1 LVRCHPHEAFVLSSE
16 SKPSNWRKSEEAGK
30 VVEGSVKHIVVIGG
44 GFAGLWA
51 AMGAAKRLE
60 ESSDNADIAI
70 TLVNRDEWHAI
81 RVRNY
86 ETNIS
91 DARLPLRPLL
101 EQAGVEL
108 VIGEVTDINTD
119 QRVVTVSGAGDAGEK
134 SRTLGWDRLVLA
146 AGSALVRPDIPGLA
160 VFGFSIDTWDDAN
173 QLNTH
178 LQELE
183 DKVAGSSVLIV
194 GAGMTG
200 VELACEMP
208 ARLRGLGIEQP
219 RVILADS
226 ANEIGLSLGDE
237 ARPVITDAFIKLGV
251 EALPLVSIAE
261 IDREGAT
268 LVDGSRINAATIVW
282 TAGVRPSGLAAMV
295 PGGHAPD
302 GRLRVDSCMRVAALD
317 YVFAAGDIAT
327 APTEDGNETVMSC
340 QHGRPMGRTAGYN
353 AACDLIG
360 SDMISLRFNPYVTCI
375 DLGPFGA
382 LLTAGYDRR
391 LVETGEAIKK
401 RKTTTNRINI
411 YPPKPA
417 NRRSLMAAAA
427 P

>member
-1 LVRCHPHEAFVLSSE
+1 
-16 SKPSNWRKSEEAGK
+16 
-30 VVEGSVKHIVVIGG
+30 VVEESVKHIVVIGG

-51 AMGAAKRLE
+51 AMGAVKRLE
-60 ESSDNADIAI
+60 EASDNAEIAV

-86 ETNIS
+86 ETDIS
-91 DARLPLRPLL
+91 DARLPLGPLL
-101 EQAGVEL
+101 EEAGVEL
-108 VIGEVTDINTD
+108 VVGEVTDIDTD
-119 QRVVTVSGAGDAGEK
+119 QRVVTVSGTEGASEK

-160 VFGFSIDTWDDAN
+160 EFGFSIDTWDDADR
-173 QLNTH
+173 LNTH
-178 LQELE
+178 LQELV
-183 DKVAGSSVLIV
+183 DTVAGSSVLIV

-208 ARLRGLGIEQP
+208 ARLRGLGIKQP
-219 RVILADS
+219 RVVLADS
-226 ANEIGLSLGDE
+226 SDEIGSSFGNE
-237 ARPVITDAFIKLGV
+237 ARPVITDALITLGV
-251 EALPLVSIAE
+251 EALPSVNVTE
-261 IDREGAT
+261 IDGKGAT
-268 LVDGSRINAATIVW
+268 LGDGSRIDAATIVW

-295 PGGHAPD
+295 TGEHAPD

-317 YVFAAGDIAT
+317 GVFAAGDIAA
-327 APTEDGNETVMSC
+327 APTEGGNETVMSC

-353 AACDLIG
+353 AACDLIE
-360 SDMISLRFNPYVTCI
+360 SDMISLRFNPYVTCL
-375 DLGPFGA
+375 DLGSFGA

-391 LVETGEAIKK
+391 LVETGEAVKE

-417 NRRSLMAAAA
+417 NRTSLMAAAA
-427 P
+427 PVVEPKRSMP

>member
-1 LVRCHPHEAFVLSSE
+1 MA
-16 SKPSNWRKSEEAGK
+16 
-30 VVEGSVKHIVVIGG
+30 EGSVKHIVVIGG

-51 AMGAAKRLE
+51 AMGAAKRLDE
-60 ESSDNADIAI
+60 ASDNADIAI

-91 DARLPLRPLL
+91 DARLPLGPLL

-108 VIGEVTDINTD
+108 VIGEVTDIDTD

-160 VFGFSIDTWDDAN
+160 EFGFSIDTWDDADR
-173 QLNTH
+173 LNTH
-178 LQELE
+178 LQELA
-183 DKVAGSSVLIV
+183 DTVAGSSVLIV

-226 ANEIGLSLGDE
+226 SNEIGSSFGNE
-237 ARPVITDAFIKLGV
+237 ARPVITDALITLGV
-251 EALPLVSIAE
+251 EALPSVNVTE
-261 IDREGAT
+261 IDRKGAT
-268 LVDGSRINAATIVW
+268 LGDGSRIDAATIVW

-295 PGGHAPD
+295 PGEHAPD

-317 YVFAAGDIAT
+317 GVFAAGDIAA
-327 APTEDGNETVMSC
+327 APTEGGNETVMSC

-360 SDMISLRFNPYVTCI
+360 SDMISFRFNPYVTCL
-375 DLGPFGA
+375 DLGSFGA

-391 LVETGEAIKK
+391 LVETGEAAKE

-417 NRRSLMAAAA
+417 NRTSLMAAAA
-427 P
+427 PVVEPKRSMP

>member
-1 LVRCHPHEAFVLSSE
+1 VA
-16 SKPSNWRKSEEAGK
+16 
-30 VVEGSVKHIVVIGG
+30 EGSVKHIVVIGG

-51 AMGAAKRLE
+51 AMGAAKRLDE
-60 ESSDNADIAI
+60 ASDNADIAI

-91 DARLPLRPLL
+91 DARLPLGPLL

-108 VIGEVTDINTD
+108 VIGEVTDIDTD

-160 VFGFSIDTWDDAN
+160 EFGFSIDTWDDADR
-173 QLNTH
+173 LNTH
-178 LQELE
+178 LQELA
-183 DKVAGSSVLIV
+183 DTVAGSSVLIV

-226 ANEIGLSLGDE
+226 SDQIGSSFGNE
-237 ARPVITDAFIKLGV
+237 ARPVITDALITLGV
-251 EALPLVSIAE
+251 EALPSVNVTE
-261 IDREGAT
+261 IDRKGAT
-268 LVDGSRINAATIVW
+268 LGDGSRIDAATIVW

-295 PGGHAPD
+295 PGEHAPD

-317 YVFAAGDIAT
+317 GVFAAGDIAA
-327 APTEDGNETVMSC
+327 APTEGGNETVMSC

-360 SDMISLRFNPYVTCI
+360 SDMISFRFNPYVTCL
-375 DLGPFGA
+375 DLGSFGA

-391 LVETGEAIKK
+391 LVETGEAAKE

-417 NRRSLMAAAA
+417 NRTSLMAAAA
-427 P
+427 PVVEPKRSMP

>member
-1 LVRCHPHEAFVLSSE
+1 MV
-16 SKPSNWRKSEEAGK
+16 K
-30 VVEGSVKHIVVIGG
+30 GSVKQIVVIGG

-51 AMGAAKRLE
+51 AMGAAKRLDE
-60 ESSDNADIAI
+60 ASDNADIAI

-91 DARLPLRPLL
+91 DARLPLGPLL

-108 VIGEVTDINTD
+108 VIGEVTDIDTD

-160 VFGFSIDTWDDAN
+160 EFGFSIDTWDDADR
-173 QLNTH
+173 LNTH
-178 LQELE
+178 LQELA
-183 DKVAGSSVLIV
+183 DTVAGSSVLIV

-226 ANEIGLSLGDE
+226 SNEIGSSFGNE
-237 ARPVITDAFIKLGV
+237 ARPVITDALITLGV
-251 EALPLVSIAE
+251 EALPSVNVTE
-261 IDREGAT
+261 IDRKGAT
-268 LVDGSRINAATIVW
+268 LGDGSRIDAATIVW

-295 PGGHAPD
+295 PGEHAPD

-317 YVFAAGDIAT
+317 GVFAAGDIAA
-327 APTEDGNETVMSC
+327 APTEGGNETVMSC

-360 SDMISLRFNPYVTCI
+360 SDMISLRFNPYVTCL
-375 DLGPFGA
+375 DLGSFGA

-391 LVETGEAIKK
+391 LVETGEAVKE

-417 NRRSLMAAAA
+417 NRTSLMAAAA
-427 P
+427 PVVEPKRSMP

>member
-1 LVRCHPHEAFVLSSE
+1 M
-16 SKPSNWRKSEEAGK
+16 
-30 VVEGSVKHIVVIGG
+30 VEGSVKHIVVIGG

-51 AMGAAKRLE
+51 AMGAAKRLDE
-60 ESSDNADIAI
+60 ASDNADIAI

-91 DARLPLRPLL
+91 DARLPLGPLL

-108 VIGEVTDINTD
+108 VIGEVTDIDTD

-160 VFGFSIDTWDDAN
+160 EFGFSIHTWDDADR
-173 QLNTH
+173 LNTH
-178 LQELE
+178 LQELA
-183 DKVAGSSVLIV
+183 DTVAGSSVLIV

-226 ANEIGLSLGDE
+226 SNEIGSSFGNE
-237 ARPVITDAFIKLGV
+237 ARPVITDALITLGV
-251 EALPLVSIAE
+251 EALPSVNVTE
-261 IDREGAT
+261 IDRKGAT
-268 LVDGSRINAATIVW
+268 LGEGSRIDAATIVW

-295 PGGHAPD
+295 AGERAPD

-317 YVFAAGDIAT
+317 GVFAAGDIAA

-360 SDMISLRFNPYVTCI
+360 NNMISLRFNPYVTCI
-375 DLGPFGA
+375 DLGSFGA

-391 LVETGEAIKK
+391 LVETGEAAKE

-427 P
+427 PVVEPKRSMP

>member
-1 LVRCHPHEAFVLSSE
+1 M
-16 SKPSNWRKSEEAGK
+16 
-30 VVEGSVKHIVVIGG
+30 VEGSVKHIVVIGG

-51 AMGAAKRLE
+51 AMGAAKRLDE
-60 ESSDNADIAI
+60 ASDNADIAI

-91 DARLPLRPLL
+91 DARLPLGPLL

-108 VIGEVTDINTD
+108 VIGEVTDIDTD

-160 VFGFSIDTWDDAN
+160 EFGFSIDTWDDADR
-173 QLNTH
+173 LNTH
-178 LQELE
+178 LQELV
-183 DKVAGSSVLIV
+183 DTVAGSSVLIV

-226 ANEIGLSLGDE
+226 SNEIGSSFGNE
-237 ARPVITDAFIKLGV
+237 ARPVITDALITLGV
-251 EALPLVSIAE
+251 EALPSVNVTE
-261 IDREGAT
+261 IDRKGAT
-268 LVDGSRINAATIVW
+268 LGDGSRIDAATIVW

-295 PGGHAPD
+295 PGEHAPD

-317 YVFAAGDIAT
+317 GVFAAGDIAA
-327 APTEDGNETVMSC
+327 APTEGGNETVMSC

-360 SDMISLRFNPYVTCI
+360 SDMISFRFNPYVTCL
-375 DLGPFGA
+375 DLGSFGA

-391 LVETGEAIKK
+391 LVETGEAAKE

-417 NRRSLMAAAA
+417 NRTSLMAAAA
-427 P
+427 PVVEPKRSMP

>member
-1 LVRCHPHEAFVLSSE
+1 VA
-16 SKPSNWRKSEEAGK
+16 
-30 VVEGSVKHIVVIGG
+30 EGSVKHIVVIGG

-51 AMGAAKRLE
+51 AMGAAKRLDE
-60 ESSDNADIAI
+60 ASDNADIAI

-91 DARLPLRPLL
+91 DARLPLGPLL

-108 VIGEVTDINTD
+108 VIGEVTDIDTD

-160 VFGFSIDTWDDAN
+160 EFGFSIDTWDDADR
-173 QLNTH
+173 LNTH
-178 LQELE
+178 LQELA
-183 DKVAGSSVLIV
+183 DTVAGSSVLIV

-226 ANEIGLSLGDE
+226 SNEIGSSFGNE
-237 ARPVITDAFIKLGV
+237 ARPVITDALITLGV
-251 EALPLVSIAE
+251 EALPSVNVTE
-261 IDREGAT
+261 IDRKGAT
-268 LVDGSRINAATIVW
+268 LGDGSRIDAATIVW

-295 PGGHAPD
+295 PGEHAPD

-317 YVFAAGDIAT
+317 GVFAAGDIAA
-327 APTEDGNETVMSC
+327 APTEGGNETVMSC

-360 SDMISLRFNPYVTCI
+360 SDMISFRFNPYVTCL
-375 DLGPFGA
+375 DLGSFGA

-391 LVETGEAIKK
+391 LVETGEAAKE

-417 NRRSLMAAAA
+417 NRTSLMAAAA
-427 P
+427 PVVEPKRSMP

>member
-1 LVRCHPHEAFVLSSE
+1 VA
-16 SKPSNWRKSEEAGK
+16 
-30 VVEGSVKHIVVIGG
+30 EGSVKHIVVIGG

-51 AMGAAKRLE
+51 AMGAAKRLDE
-60 ESSDNADIAI
+60 ASDNADIAI

-91 DARLPLRPLL
+91 DARLPLGPLL

-108 VIGEVTDINTD
+108 VIGEVTDIDTD

-160 VFGFSIDTWDDAN
+160 EFGFSIDTWDDADR
-173 QLNTH
+173 LNTH
-178 LQELE
+178 LQELA
-183 DKVAGSSVLIV
+183 DTVAGSSVLIV

-226 ANEIGLSLGDE
+226 SDQIGSSFGNE
-237 ARPVITDAFIKLGV
+237 ARPVITDALITLGV
-251 EALPLVSIAE
+251 EALPSVNVTE
-261 IDREGAT
+261 IDRKGAT
-268 LVDGSRINAATIVW
+268 LGEGSRIDAATIVW

-295 PGGHAPD
+295 LGERAPD

-317 YVFAAGDIAT
+317 GVFAAGDIAA
-327 APTEDGNETVMSC
+327 APTEGGNETVMSC

-360 SDMISLRFNPYVTCI
+360 SDMISFRFNPYVTCL
-375 DLGPFGA
+375 DLGSFGA

-391 LVETGEAIKK
+391 LVETGEAVKE

-427 P
+427 PVVEPKRSMP

>member
-1 LVRCHPHEAFVLSSE
+1 VA
-16 SKPSNWRKSEEAGK
+16 
-30 VVEGSVKHIVVIGG
+30 EGSVKHIVVIGG

-51 AMGAAKRLE
+51 AMGAAKRLDE
-60 ESSDNADIAI
+60 ASDNADIAI

-91 DARLPLRPLL
+91 DARLPLGPLL

-108 VIGEVTDINTD
+108 VIGEVTDIDTD

-160 VFGFSIDTWDDAN
+160 EFGFSIDTWDDADR
-173 QLNTH
+173 LNTH
-178 LQELE
+178 LQELA
-183 DKVAGSSVLIV
+183 DTVAGSSVLIV

-226 ANEIGLSLGDE
+226 SDQIGSSFGNE
-237 ARPVITDAFIKLGV
+237 ARPVITDALITLGV
-251 EALPLVSIAE
+251 EALPSVNVTE
-261 IDREGAT
+261 IDRKGAT
-268 LVDGSRINAATIVW
+268 LVDGSRIDAATIVW

-295 PGGHAPD
+295 PGEHAPD

-317 YVFAAGDIAT
+317 GVFAAGDIAA
-327 APTEDGNETVMSC
+327 APTEGGNETVMSC

-360 SDMISLRFNPYVTCI
+360 SDMISFRFNPYVTCL
-375 DLGPFGA
+375 DLGSFGA

-391 LVETGEAIKK
+391 LVETGEAAKE

-417 NRRSLMAAAA
+417 NRTSLMAAAA
-427 P
+427 PVVEPKRSMP

>member
-1 LVRCHPHEAFVLSSE
+1 M
-16 SKPSNWRKSEEAGK
+16 
-30 VVEGSVKHIVVIGG
+30 KHIVVIGG

-251 EALPLVSIAE
+251 EALPSVSIAE

>member
-1 LVRCHPHEAFVLSSE
+1 VA
-16 SKPSNWRKSEEAGK
+16 
-30 VVEGSVKHIVVIGG
+30 EGSVKHIVVIGG

-51 AMGAAKRLE
+51 AMGAAKRLDE
-60 ESSDNADIAI
+60 ASDNADIAI

-91 DARLPLRPLL
+91 DARLPLGPLL

-108 VIGEVTDINTD
+108 VIGEVTDIDTD

-160 VFGFSIDTWDDAN
+160 EFGFSIDTWDDADR
-173 QLNTH
+173 LNTH
-178 LQELE
+178 LQELA
-183 DKVAGSSVLIV
+183 DRVAGSSVLIV

-226 ANEIGLSLGDE
+226 SDQIGSSFGNE
-237 ARPVITDAFIKLGV
+237 ARPVITDALITLGV
-251 EALPLVSIAE
+251 EALPSVNVTE
-261 IDREGAT
+261 IDRKGAT
-268 LVDGSRINAATIVW
+268 LGDGSRIDAATIVW

-295 PGGHAPD
+295 PGEHAPD

-317 YVFAAGDIAT
+317 GVFAAGDIAA
-327 APTEDGNETVMSC
+327 APTEGGNETVMSC

-360 SDMISLRFNPYVTCI
+360 NDMISLRFNPYVTCL
-375 DLGPFGA
+375 DLGSFGA

-391 LVETGEAIKK
+391 LVETGEAAKE

-417 NRRSLMAAAA
+417 NRTSLMAAAA
-427 P
+427 PVVEPKRSMP

>member
-1 LVRCHPHEAFVLSSE
+1 VVKGSE
-16 SKPSNWRKSEEAGK
+16 
-30 VVEGSVKHIVVIGG
+30 KHIVVIGG

-51 AMGAAKRLE
+51 AMGAAKRLDE
-60 ESSDNADIAI
+60 ALDNPDVAI
-70 TLVNRDEWHAI
+70 TLVNRDDWHAI

-91 DARLPLRPLL
+91 DARLPLGPLL
-101 EQAGVEL
+101 EQAEVEL
-108 VIGEVTDINTD
+108 VIGEVTEIDTD
-119 QRVVTVSGAGDAGEK
+119 QRLVTVSSAGSADEK

-160 VFGFSIDTWDDAN
+160 EFGFSIDTWDDADR
-173 QLNTH
+173 LNTH

-251 EALPLVSIAE
+251 EALPSVSIAE

-317 YVFAAGDIAT
+317 DVFAAGDIAA

-360 SDMISLRFNPYVTCI
+360 SDMISPRFNPYVTCI

-417 NRRSLMAAAA
+417 NRSSLMAAAA
-427 P
+427 PVAGVGR

>member
-1 LVRCHPHEAFVLSSE
+1 
-16 SKPSNWRKSEEAGK
+16 
-30 VVEGSVKHIVVIGG
+30 VKHIVVIGG

-251 EALPLVSIAE
+251 EALPSVSIAE

>member
-1 LVRCHPHEAFVLSSE
+1 
-16 SKPSNWRKSEEAGK
+16 
-30 VVEGSVKHIVVIGG
+30 VKHIVVIGG

-51 AMGAAKRLE
+51 AMGAAKRLDE
-60 ESSDNADIAI
+60 ASDNADIAI

-91 DARLPLRPLL
+91 DARLPLGPLL

-108 VIGEVTDINTD
+108 VIGEVTDIDTD

-160 VFGFSIDTWDDAN
+160 EFGFSIDTWDDADR
-173 QLNTH
+173 LNTH
-178 LQELE
+178 LQELA
-183 DKVAGSSVLIV
+183 DTVAGSSVLIV

-226 ANEIGLSLGDE
+226 SDQIGSSFGNE
-237 ARPVITDAFIKLGV
+237 ARPVITDALITLGV
-251 EALPLVSIAE
+251 EALPSVNVTE
-261 IDREGAT
+261 IDRKGAT
-268 LVDGSRINAATIVW
+268 LGDGSRIDAATIVW

-295 PGGHAPD
+295 PGEHAPD

-317 YVFAAGDIAT
+317 GVFAAGDIAA
-327 APTEDGNETVMSC
+327 APTEGGNETVMSC

-360 SDMISLRFNPYVTCI
+360 SDMISFRFNPYVTCL
-375 DLGPFGA
+375 DLGSFGA

-391 LVETGEAIKK
+391 LVETGEAAKE

-417 NRRSLMAAAA
+417 NRTSLMAAAA
-427 P
+427 PVVEPKRSMP

>member
-1 LVRCHPHEAFVLSSE
+1 M
-16 SKPSNWRKSEEAGK
+16 
-30 VVEGSVKHIVVIGG
+30 VEGSVKHIVVIGG

-60 ESSDNADIAI
+60 EASDNADIAI

-91 DARLPLRPLL
+91 DARLPLGPLL

-108 VIGEVTDINTD
+108 VIGEVTDIDTD

-160 VFGFSIDTWDDAN
+160 EFGFSIDTWDDADR
-173 QLNTH
+173 LNTH
-178 LQELE
+178 LQELA
-183 DKVAGSSVLIV
+183 DTVAGSSVLIV

-226 ANEIGLSLGDE
+226 SDQIGSSFGNE
-237 ARPVITDAFIKLGV
+237 ARPVITDALITLGV
-251 EALPLVSIAE
+251 EALPSVNVTE
-261 IDREGAT
+261 IDRKGAT
-268 LVDGSRINAATIVW
+268 LGEGSRIDAATIVW

-295 PGGHAPD
+295 PGERAPD

-317 YVFAAGDIAT
+317 GVFAAGDIAA
-327 APTEDGNETVMSC
+327 APTEGGNETVMSC

-360 SDMISLRFNPYVTCI
+360 SDMISFRFNPYVTCL
-375 DLGPFGA
+375 DLGSFGA

-391 LVETGEAIKK
+391 LVETGEAAKE

-417 NRRSLMAAAA
+417 NRTSLMAAAA
-427 P
+427 PVVEPKRSMP

>member
-1 LVRCHPHEAFVLSSE
+1 M
-16 SKPSNWRKSEEAGK
+16 
-30 VVEGSVKHIVVIGG
+30 VEGSVKHIVVIGG

-51 AMGAAKRLE
+51 AMGAAKRLDE
-60 ESSDNADIAI
+60 ASDNADIAI

-91 DARLPLRPLL
+91 DARLPLGPLL

-108 VIGEVTDINTD
+108 VIGEVTDIDTD

-160 VFGFSIDTWDDAN
+160 EFGFCIDTWDDADR
-173 QLNTH
+173 LNTH
-178 LQELE
+178 LQELA
-183 DKVAGSSVLIV
+183 DTVAGSSVLIV

-226 ANEIGLSLGDE
+226 SDQIGSSFGNE
-237 ARPVITDAFIKLGV
+237 ARPVITDALITLGV
-251 EALPLVSIAE
+251 EALPSVNVTE
-261 IDREGAT
+261 IDRKGAT
-268 LVDGSRINAATIVW
+268 LGEGSRIDAATIVW

-295 PGGHAPD
+295 PGEHAPD

-317 YVFAAGDIAT
+317 GVFAAGDIAA
-327 APTEDGNETVMSC
+327 APTEGGNETVMSC

-360 SDMISLRFNPYVTCI
+360 NDMISLRFNPYVTCL
-375 DLGPFGA
+375 DLGSFGA

-391 LVETGEAIKK
+391 LVETGEAAKE

-427 P
+427 PVVEPKRSMP

>member
-1 LVRCHPHEAFVLSSE
+1 M
-16 SKPSNWRKSEEAGK
+16 
-30 VVEGSVKHIVVIGG
+30 KHIVVIGG

-51 AMGAAKRLE
+51 AMGAARRLDE
-60 ESSDNADIAI
+60 ASDNPNIAI
-70 TLVNRDEWHAI
+70 TLVNRDDWHAI

-91 DARLPLRPLL
+91 DARLPLGPLL
-101 EQAGVEL
+101 EQVGVEL
-108 VIGEVTDINTD
+108 VIGEVTDIDTD

-146 AGSALVRPDIPGLA
+146 AGSALVRPDIPGFDE
-160 VFGFSIDTWDDAN
+160 FGFSIDTWDDADR
-173 QLNTH
+173 LNTH
-178 LQELE
+178 LRELA
-183 DKVAGSSVLIV
+183 DTVAGSSVLIV

-226 ANEIGLSLGDE
+226 TDEIGSSLGDE
-237 ARPVITDAFIKLGV
+237 ARPVITDALMALGV
-251 EALPLVSIAE
+251 EALPSVSIAD
-261 IDREGAT
+261 IDKKGAT
-268 LVDGSRINAATIVW
+268 LGEGSRIDAATIVW
-282 TAGVRPSGLAAMV
+282 TTGVRPSGLAAMV
-295 PGGHAPD
+295 AGEHAPD

-317 YVFAAGDIAT
+317 GVFAAGDIAA

-340 QHGRPMGRTAGYN
+340 QHGRPMGRAAGYN

-360 SDMISLRFNPYVTCI
+360 DDMISLRLNPYVTCL
-375 DLGPFGA
+375 DLGSFGA

-391 LVETGEAIKK
+391 LVEAGEAVKE
-401 RKTTTNRINI
+401 RKTTTNRIDI

-417 NRRSLMAAAA
+417 NRTSLMAAAA
-427 P
+427 PVVGPKRSMP

>member
-1 LVRCHPHEAFVLSSE
+1 M
-16 SKPSNWRKSEEAGK
+16 
-30 VVEGSVKHIVVIGG
+30 VEGSVKHIVVIGG

-51 AMGAAKRLE
+51 AMGAAKRLDE
-60 ESSDNADIAI
+60 ASDNADIAI

-86 ETNIS
+86 ETDIS
-91 DARLPLRPLL
+91 DARLPLGPLL

-108 VIGEVTDINTD
+108 VIGEVTDIDTD
-119 QRVVTVSGAGDAGEK
+119 QRVVTVSGAGDASEK

-160 VFGFSIDTWDDAN
+160 EFGFCIDTWDDADR
-173 QLNTH
+173 LNTH
-178 LQELE
+178 LQELA
-183 DKVAGSSVLIV
+183 DTVAGSSVLIV

-226 ANEIGLSLGDE
+226 SDEIGSSFGNE
-237 ARPVITDAFIKLGV
+237 ARPVITDALIALGV
-251 EALPLVSIAE
+251 EALPSVAVTG
-261 IDREGAT
+261 IDRKGAT
-268 LVDGSRINAATIVW
+268 LGEGSRIDAATVVW

-295 PGGHAPD
+295 PGEHAPD

-317 YVFAAGDIAT
+317 GVFAAGDIAA
-327 APTEDGNETVMSC
+327 APTEGGNETVMSC

-360 SDMISLRFNPYVTCI
+360 SDMISFRFNPYVTCL
-375 DLGPFGA
+375 DLGSFGA

-391 LVETGEAIKK
+391 LVETGEAAKE

-417 NRRSLMAAAA
+417 NRTSLMAAAA
-427 P
+427 PVVEPKRSMP

>member
-1 LVRCHPHEAFVLSSE
+1 M
-16 SKPSNWRKSEEAGK
+16 
-30 VVEGSVKHIVVIGG
+30 VEGSVKHIVVIGG

-51 AMGAAKRLE
+51 AMGAAKRLDE
-60 ESSDNADIAI
+60 ASDNADIAI

-91 DARLPLRPLL
+91 DARLPLGPLL

-108 VIGEVTDINTD
+108 VIGEVTDIDTD

-160 VFGFSIDTWDDAN
+160 EFGFCIDTWDDADR
-173 QLNTH
+173 LNTH
-178 LQELE
+178 LQELA
-183 DKVAGSSVLIV
+183 DTVAGSSVLIV

-226 ANEIGLSLGDE
+226 SNEIGSSFGNE
-237 ARPVITDAFIKLGV
+237 ARPVITDALITLGV
-251 EALPLVSIAE
+251 EALPSVNVTE
-261 IDREGAT
+261 IDRKGAT
-268 LVDGSRINAATIVW
+268 LGDGSRIDAATIVW

-295 PGGHAPD
+295 PGEHAPD
-302 GRLRVDSCMRVAALD
+302 GRLRVDSCMRVVALD
-317 YVFAAGDIAT
+317 GVFAAGDIAA
-327 APTEDGNETVMSC
+327 APTEGGNETVMSC

-360 SDMISLRFNPYVTCI
+360 SDMISFRFNPYVTCL
-375 DLGPFGA
+375 DLGSFGA

-391 LVETGEAIKK
+391 LVETGEAAKE

-417 NRRSLMAAAA
+417 NRTSLMAAAA
-427 P
+427 PVVEPKRSMP

>member
-1 LVRCHPHEAFVLSSE
+1 
-16 SKPSNWRKSEEAGK
+16 
-30 VVEGSVKHIVVIGG
+30 VKHIIVIGG
-44 GFAGLWA
+44 GLAGLWA
-51 AMGAAKRLE
+51 AMAAAKRVGE
-60 ESSDNADIAI
+60 TSGSPDIAI

-86 ETNIS
+86 ETDIS

-101 EQAGVEL
+101 KQAGVDL
-108 VIGEVTDINTD
+108 VIGEVTNIDTE
-119 QRVVTVSGAGDAGEK
+119 QCAVTVSSIGDADK
-134 SRTLGWDRLVLA
+134 KRRTLRWDRLVLA

-160 VFGFSIDTWDDAN
+160 EFGFSIDTWDDADR
-173 QLNTH
+173 LNTH
-178 LQELE
+178 LQELR
-183 DKVAGSSVLIV
+183 DTVADSSVLIV
-194 GAGMTG
+194 GSGMTG

-208 ARLRGLGIEQP
+208 ARLRELGIEQP

-226 ANEIGLSLGDE
+226 ADEIGSSLGDE
-237 ARPVITDAFIKLGV
+237 AQPVISDAFITLGI
-251 EALPLVSIAE
+251 EPLPSVNIVGIE
-261 IDREGAT
+261 RDGAR
-268 LVDGSRINAATIVW
+268 LGGGSRIDAATIVW

-295 PGGHAPD
+295 AGERTPD

-317 YVFAAGDIAT
+317 GVFAAGDIAA

-353 AACDLIG
+353 AACDLIE

-375 DLGPFGA
+375 DLGSFGA

-391 LVETGEAIKK
+391 LVETGEAIKERK
-401 RKTTTNRINI
+401 RKTNRIDI

-417 NRRSLMAAAA
+417 TRTSLMEAAS
-427 P
+427 PMVQPKRSVNLVKRITDEGP

>member
-1 LVRCHPHEAFVLSSE
+1 M
-16 SKPSNWRKSEEAGK
+16 
-30 VVEGSVKHIVVIGG
+30 VEGSVKHIVVIGG

-51 AMGAAKRLE
+51 AMGAAKRLDE
-60 ESSDNADIAI
+60 ASDNADIAI

-86 ETNIS
+86 ETDIS
-91 DARLPLRPLL
+91 DARLPLGPLL

-108 VIGEVTDINTD
+108 VIGEVTDIDTD
-119 QRVVTVSGAGDAGEK
+119 QRVVTVSGAGDASEK

-160 VFGFSIDTWDDAN
+160 EFGFSIDTWDDADR
-173 QLNTH
+173 LNTH
-178 LQELE
+178 LQELA
-183 DKVAGSSVLIV
+183 DTVAGSSVLIV

-226 ANEIGLSLGDE
+226 SNEIGSSFGNE
-237 ARPVITDAFIKLGV
+237 ARPVITDALITLGV
-251 EALPLVSIAE
+251 EALPSVNVTE
-261 IDREGAT
+261 IDRKGAT
-268 LVDGSRINAATIVW
+268 LGDGSRIDAATIVW

-295 PGGHAPD
+295 PGEHAPD

-317 YVFAAGDIAT
+317 GVFAAGDIAA
-327 APTEDGNETVMSC
+327 APTEGGNETVMSC

-360 SDMISLRFNPYVTCI
+360 SDMISFRFNPYVTCL
-375 DLGPFGA
+375 DLGSFGA

-391 LVETGEAIKK
+391 LVETGETAKE

-417 NRRSLMAAAA
+417 NRTSLMAAAA
-427 P
+427 PVVEPN

>member
-1 LVRCHPHEAFVLSSE
+1 M
-16 SKPSNWRKSEEAGK
+16 
-30 VVEGSVKHIVVIGG
+30 VEGSVKHIVVIGG

-51 AMGAAKRLE
+51 AMGAAKRLDE
-60 ESSDNADIAI
+60 ASDNADIAI

-91 DARLPLRPLL
+91 DARLPLGPLL

-108 VIGEVTDINTD
+108 VIGEVTDIDTD

-160 VFGFSIDTWDDAN
+160 EFGFSIDTWDDADR
-173 QLNTH
+173 LNTH
-178 LQELE
+178 LQELA
-183 DKVAGSSVLIV
+183 DTVAGSSVLIV

-226 ANEIGLSLGDE
+226 SNEIGSSFGNE
-237 ARPVITDAFIKLGV
+237 ARPVITDALITLGV
-251 EALPLVSIAE
+251 EALPSVNVTE
-261 IDREGAT
+261 IDRKGAT
-268 LVDGSRINAATIVW
+268 LGDGSRIDAATIVW

-295 PGGHAPD
+295 PGEHAPD

-317 YVFAAGDIAT
+317 GVFAAGDIAA
-327 APTEDGNETVMSC
+327 APTEGGNETVMSC

-360 SDMISLRFNPYVTCI
+360 NDMISLRFNPYVTCL
-375 DLGPFGA
+375 DLGSFGA

-391 LVETGEAIKK
+391 LVETGEAAKE

-417 NRRSLMAAAA
+417 NRTSLMAAAA
-427 P
+427 PVVEPKRSMP

>member
-1 LVRCHPHEAFVLSSE
+1 M
-16 SKPSNWRKSEEAGK
+16 
-30 VVEGSVKHIVVIGG
+30 VEGSVKHIVVIGG

-60 ESSDNADIAI
+60 EASDNADIAI

-91 DARLPLRPLL
+91 DARLPLGPLL
-101 EQAGVEL
+101 EQAGVKL
-108 VIGEVTDINTD
+108 VIGEVTDIDTD

-160 VFGFSIDTWDDAN
+160 EFGFSIDTWDDADR
-173 QLNTH
+173 LNTH
-178 LQELE
+178 LQELA
-183 DKVAGSSVLIV
+183 DTVAGSSVLIV

-226 ANEIGLSLGDE
+226 SDQIGSSFGNE
-237 ARPVITDAFIKLGV
+237 ARPVITDALITLGV
-251 EALPLVSIAE
+251 EALPSVNVTE
-261 IDREGAT
+261 IDRKGAT
-268 LVDGSRINAATIVW
+268 LGDGSRIDAATIVW

-295 PGGHAPD
+295 PGEHAPD

-317 YVFAAGDIAT
+317 GVFAAGDIAA

-360 SDMISLRFNPYVTCI
+360 SDMISLRFNPYVTCL
-375 DLGPFGA
+375 DLGSFGA

-391 LVETGEAIKK
+391 LVETGEAVKE

-417 NRRSLMAAAA
+417 NRTSLMAAAA
-427 P
+427 PVVEPKRSMP

>member
-1 LVRCHPHEAFVLSSE
+1 M
-16 SKPSNWRKSEEAGK
+16 
-30 VVEGSVKHIVVIGG
+30 VEGSVKHIVIIGG

-60 ESSDNADIAI
+60 EASDNADIAI

-91 DARLPLRPLL
+91 DARLPLGPLL
-101 EQAGVEL
+101 EQAGVKL
-108 VIGEVTDINTD
+108 VIGEVTDIDTD

-160 VFGFSIDTWDDAN
+160 EFGFSIDTWDDADR
-173 QLNTH
+173 LNTH
-178 LQELE
+178 LQELA
-183 DKVAGSSVLIV
+183 DTVAGSSVLIV

-226 ANEIGLSLGDE
+226 SDQIGSSFGNE
-237 ARPVITDAFIKLGV
+237 ARPVITDALITLGV
-251 EALPLVSIAE
+251 EALPSVNVTE
-261 IDREGAT
+261 IDRKGAT
-268 LVDGSRINAATIVW
+268 LGDGSRIDAATIVW

-295 PGGHAPD
+295 PGEHAPD

-317 YVFAAGDIAT
+317 GVFAAGDIAA

-360 SDMISLRFNPYVTCI
+360 SDMISLRFNPYVTCL
-375 DLGPFGA
+375 DLGSFGA

-391 LVETGEAIKK
+391 LVETGEAVKE

-417 NRRSLMAAAA
+417 NRTSLMAAAA
-427 P
+427 PVVEPKRSMP

>member
-1 LVRCHPHEAFVLSSE
+1 
-16 SKPSNWRKSEEAGK
+16 
-30 VVEGSVKHIVVIGG
+30 VVEGSVKHIVIIGG

-60 ESSDNADIAI
+60 EASDNTDIAI

-91 DARLPLRPLL
+91 DARLPLGPLL
-101 EQAGVEL
+101 EQAGVKL
-108 VIGEVTDINTD
+108 VIGEVTDIDTD

-160 VFGFSIDTWDDAN
+160 EFGFSIDTWDDADR
-173 QLNTH
+173 LNTH
-178 LQELE
+178 LQELV
-183 DKVAGSSVLIV
+183 DTVAGSSVLIV

-226 ANEIGLSLGDE
+226 SDQIGSSFGNE
-237 ARPVITDAFIKLGV
+237 ARPVITDALITLGV
-251 EALPLVSIAE
+251 EALPSVNVTE
-261 IDREGAT
+261 IDRKGAT
-268 LVDGSRINAATIVW
+268 LGDGSRIDAATIVW

-295 PGGHAPD
+295 PGERAPD

-317 YVFAAGDIAT
+317 GVFAAGDIAA

-360 SDMISLRFNPYVTCI
+360 NDMISLRFNPYVTCL
-375 DLGPFGA
+375 DLGSFGA

-391 LVETGEAIKK
+391 LVETGEAVKE

-427 P
+427 PVVEPKRSMP

>member
-1 LVRCHPHEAFVLSSE
+1 M
-16 SKPSNWRKSEEAGK
+16 
-30 VVEGSVKHIVVIGG
+30 VEGSVKHIVVIGG

-51 AMGAAKRLE
+51 AMGAAKRLDE
-60 ESSDNADIAI
+60 ASDNADIAI

-91 DARLPLRPLL
+91 DARLPLGPLL
-101 EQAGVEL
+101 ELAGIEL
-108 VIGEVTDINTD
+108 VIGEVTDIDTD

-160 VFGFSIDTWDDAN
+160 EFGFSIDTWDDADR
-173 QLNTH
+173 LNTH
-178 LQELE
+178 LQELA
-183 DKVAGSSVLIV
+183 DTVAGSSVLIV

-226 ANEIGLSLGDE
+226 SNEIGSSFGNE
-237 ARPVITDAFIKLGV
+237 ARPVITDALITLGV
-251 EALPLVSIAE
+251 EALPSVNVTE
-261 IDREGAT
+261 IDRKGAT
-268 LVDGSRINAATIVW
+268 LVDGSRIDAATIVW

-295 PGGHAPD
+295 PGEHAPD

-317 YVFAAGDIAT
+317 GVFAAGDIAA
-327 APTEDGNETVMSC
+327 APTEGGNETVMSC

-360 SDMISLRFNPYVTCI
+360 NDMISLRFNPYVTCL
-375 DLGPFGA
+375 DLGSFGA

-391 LVETGEAIKK
+391 LVETGEAVKE

-427 P
+427 PVVEPKRSMP

>member
-1 LVRCHPHEAFVLSSE
+1 M
-16 SKPSNWRKSEEAGK
+16 
-30 VVEGSVKHIVVIGG
+30 VEGSVKHIVVIGG

-51 AMGAAKRLE
+51 AMGAAKRLDE
-60 ESSDNADIAI
+60 ASDNADIAI

-91 DARLPLRPLL
+91 DARLPLGPLL

-108 VIGEVTDINTD
+108 VIGEVTDIDTD

-160 VFGFSIDTWDDAN
+160 EFGFSIDTWDDADR
-173 QLNTH
+173 LNTH
-178 LQELE
+178 LQELA
-183 DKVAGSSVLIV
+183 DTVAGSSVLIV

-226 ANEIGLSLGDE
+226 SNEIGSSFGNE
-237 ARPVITDAFIKLGV
+237 ARPVITDALITLGV
-251 EALPLVSIAE
+251 EALPSVNVTE
-261 IDREGAT
+261 IDRKGAT
-268 LVDGSRINAATIVW
+268 LGDGSRIDAATIVW

-295 PGGHAPD
+295 PGEHAPD

-317 YVFAAGDIAT
+317 GVFAAGDIAA
-327 APTEDGNETVMSC
+327 APTEGGNETVMSC

-360 SDMISLRFNPYVTCI
+360 SDMISFRFNPYVTCL
-375 DLGPFGA
+375 DLGSFGA

-391 LVETGEAIKK
+391 LVETGEAAKE

-417 NRRSLMAAAA
+417 NRTSLMAAAA
-427 P
+427 PVVEPKRSMP

>member
-1 LVRCHPHEAFVLSSE
+1 M
-16 SKPSNWRKSEEAGK
+16 
-30 VVEGSVKHIVVIGG
+30 VEGSVKHIVVIGG

-51 AMGAAKRLE
+51 AMGAAKRLDE
-60 ESSDNADIAI
+60 ASDNADIAI

-108 VIGEVTDINTD
+108 VIGEVTDIDTD

-160 VFGFSIDTWDDAN
+160 EFGFSIDTWDDADR
-173 QLNTH
+173 LNTH
-178 LQELE
+178 LQELA
-183 DKVAGSSVLIV
+183 DTVAGSSVLIV

-226 ANEIGLSLGDE
+226 SNEIGSSFGNE
-237 ARPVITDAFIKLGV
+237 ARPVITDALITLGV
-251 EALPLVSIAE
+251 EALPSVNVTE
-261 IDREGAT
+261 IDRKGAT
-268 LVDGSRINAATIVW
+268 LGEGSRIDAATIVW

-295 PGGHAPD
+295 PGEHAPD

-317 YVFAAGDIAT
+317 GVFAAGDIAA
-327 APTEDGNETVMSC
+327 APTEGGNETVMSC

-360 SDMISLRFNPYVTCI
+360 SDMISFRFNPYVTCL
-375 DLGPFGA
+375 DLGSFGA

-391 LVETGEAIKK
+391 LVETGEAAKE

-417 NRRSLMAAAA
+417 NRTSLMAAAA
-427 P
+427 PVVEPKRSMP

>member
-1 LVRCHPHEAFVLSSE
+1 MA
-16 SKPSNWRKSEEAGK
+16 
-30 VVEGSVKHIVVIGG
+30 EGSVKHIVVIGG

-51 AMGAAKRLE
+51 AMGAAKRLDE
-60 ESSDNADIAI
+60 ASDNADIAI

-91 DARLPLRPLL
+91 DARLPLGPLL

-108 VIGEVTDINTD
+108 VIGEVTDIDTD

-160 VFGFSIDTWDDAN
+160 EFGFSIDTWDDADR
-173 QLNTH
+173 LNTH
-178 LQELE
+178 LQELA
-183 DKVAGSSVLIV
+183 DRVAGSSVLIV

-226 ANEIGLSLGDE
+226 SDEIGSSFGNE
-237 ARPVITDAFIKLGV
+237 ARPVITDALITLGV
-251 EALPLVSIAE
+251 EALPSVNVTE
-261 IDREGAT
+261 IDRKGAT
-268 LVDGSRINAATIVW
+268 LGEGSRIDAATIVW

-295 PGGHAPD
+295 PGEHAPD

-317 YVFAAGDIAT
+317 GVFAAGDIAA
-327 APTEDGNETVMSC
+327 APTEGGNETVMSC

-360 SDMISLRFNPYVTCI
+360 SDMISFRFNPYVTCL
-375 DLGPFGA
+375 DLGSFGA

-391 LVETGEAIKK
+391 LVETGEAAKE

-417 NRRSLMAAAA
+417 NRTSLMAAAA
-427 P
+427 PVVEPKRSMP

>member
-1 LVRCHPHEAFVLSSE
+1 MA
-16 SKPSNWRKSEEAGK
+16 
-30 VVEGSVKHIVVIGG
+30 EGSVKHIVVIGG

-51 AMGAAKRLE
+51 AMGAAKRLDE
-60 ESSDNADIAI
+60 ASDNADIAI

-91 DARLPLRPLL
+91 DARLPLGPLL

-108 VIGEVTDINTD
+108 VIGEVTDIDTD

-160 VFGFSIDTWDDAN
+160 EFGFSIDTWDDADR
-173 QLNTH
+173 LNTH
-178 LQELE
+178 LQELA
-183 DKVAGSSVLIV
+183 DTVAGSSVLIV

-226 ANEIGLSLGDE
+226 SDQIGSSFGNE
-237 ARPVITDAFIKLGV
+237 ARPVITDALITLGV
-251 EALPLVSIAE
+251 EALPSVNVTE
-261 IDREGAT
+261 IDRKGAT
-268 LVDGSRINAATIVW
+268 LVDGSRIDAATIVW

-295 PGGHAPD
+295 PGEHAPD

-317 YVFAAGDIAT
+317 GVFAAGDIAA
-327 APTEDGNETVMSC
+327 APTEGGNETVMSC

-360 SDMISLRFNPYVTCI
+360 SDMISFRFNPYVTCL
-375 DLGPFGA
+375 DLGSFGA

-391 LVETGEAIKK
+391 LVETGEAAKE

-417 NRRSLMAAAA
+417 NRTSLMAAAA
-427 P
+427 PVVEPKRSMP